1 MENGT
6 FFNMEYTLGDI
17 LMIIGY
23 VGGLILLFIVVR
35 ERLTRLEVQQD
46 TINEK
51 LTALRSDVDQN
62 RAALEKER
70 RYLVEK
76 LAQIETGQARTNV
89 FLEENLKNL
98 TRIIA
103 MHETEID
110 KIKDKLDKINTN
122 TSVK

>member
-103 MHETEID
+103 MHETEIER
-110 KIKDKLDKINTN
+110 IKDKLDKINTN

>member
-1 MENGT
+1 
-6 FFNMEYTLGDI
+6 MEYTLGDI